1 MKFTISR
8 DFFSPR
14 SKKKILNSWT
24 KTKRKMIFFPPS
36 SSVFCRSMSRK
47 GVQRDELTSLVK
59 VLFSW
64 GVRPPTILRRR
75 QFLRKFAV
83 PFSRQ
88 ENWPLS
94 DSFEL
99 QFSFWTTY
107 VPLNFCK
114 QIGLKTVYKKQRFHH
129 LKYGQKNA
137 WKIKDEFSSSRKWWF
152 CNYPVCLEKFM
163 FFK

>member
-1 MKFTISR
+1 M
-8 DFFSPR
+8 
-14 SKKKILNSWT
+14 NSWT

-114 QIGLKTVYKKQRFHH
+114 QIGLKTVYKKTTVSP
-129 LKYGQKNA
+129 LKIRTKNA

>member
-1 MKFTISR
+1 MQVFHLISFWYSDSVKFTISSEI
-8 DFFSPR
+8 FFFALR
-14 SKKKILNSWT
+14 KKILNSWT
-24 KTKRKMIFFPPS
+24 KTKRKMIFFR

-137 WKIKDEFSSSRKWWF
+137 
-152 CNYPVCLEKFM
+152 
-163 FFK
+163 